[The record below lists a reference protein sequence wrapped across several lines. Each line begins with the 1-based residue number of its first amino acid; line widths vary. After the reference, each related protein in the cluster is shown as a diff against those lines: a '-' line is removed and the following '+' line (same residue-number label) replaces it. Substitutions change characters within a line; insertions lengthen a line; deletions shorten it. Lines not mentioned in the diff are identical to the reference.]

1 MSEKNNS
8 KVPSNLMAM
17 AWILVLGGLAPM
29 LDGTMVNIAIPH
41 LVNTFH
47 TTLSNVQWV
56 ASAYLLTMGI
66 AIPFS
71 GWLLNHIDGRIA
83 YLGAQIIFLIGSIIA
98 ALSPNLNWLIDARVV
113 QGFGAGLVIPM
124 LTTLLVQQAGIYFR
138 KLMLIVAL
146 PMMLG
151 PIFGPIIG
159 GLIMNSATWE

>member
-1 MSEKNNS
+1 
-8 KVPSNLMAM
+8 
-17 AWILVLGGLAPM
+17 M

-41 LVNTFH
+41 LVSTFH
-47 TTLSNVQWV
+47 TSLSHVQWI

-71 GWLLNHIDGRIA
+71 GWLLNHFNGRLA
-83 YLGAQIIFLIGSIIA
+83 YLWAQIIFLIGSIIA
-98 ALSPNLNWLIDARVV
+98 ALSPDLNWLIGARVV

-124 LTTLLVQQAGIYFR
+124 LTTLLVQQAGVYFR

-159 GLIMNSATWE
+159 GLIMNSVSWEWIFG